1 VGLLSQQL
9 EQAGIPT
16 ISLTSALDVTQAV
29 KPPRAVFLNF
39 PLGHTAGKPGDR
51 PLQLAILRQALA
63 LGAAMTEPGSIARLP
78 YEWGDDA
85 DPRWRMEWQVDLQY
99 LEASGAAAAERVR
112 AERGPDR
119 P

>member
-1 VGLLSQQL
+1 MGLLAHQL

-51 PLQLAILRQALA
+51 ALQLEILRQALA
-63 LGAAMTEPGSIARLP
+63 LSAAMTEPGSIARLP
-78 YEWGDDA
+78 FEWDDPQ

-99 LEASGAAAAERVR
+99 LEETGAAAAERVR
-112 AERGPDR
+112 QERGPQ
-119 P
+119 